1 MHTSFTDA
9 EDKLL
14 VQIAFQFEKE
24 GLRVTWDYV
33 ARQMKTKRSARQL
46 RLRLASLKRTY
57 GKAISGFPPCFLRGM
72 SSRRLLGAPPQPPP
86 LVLQRPVRPACRP
99 PATPS
104 SAKGPYGDHHAPGD
118 DISAS
123 ATSGKEVPDSK
134 EKEIQGRC
142 DQGGGGC
149 IVRSCGHPLVAIAK
163 SASGTDFGSCGDNL
177 DDVQAAEAVDIIFG
191 SISAHDV
198 RQPAGRTYDNAG
210 EVVPSGVTLL
220 LAAVGLLDEADVFLD
235 VGAGV
240 GNVLAQVELM
250 TNVRACVG
258 IELRRDLVSIGEHCM
273 RLQHRKYPRLRKK
286 MLSLL
291 FHES

>member
-72 SSRRLLGAPPQPPP
+72 SSRRLLGALP
-86 LVLQRPVRPACRP
+86 LVLQRPVRPSCRP

-123 ATSGKEVPDSK
+123 ATSGKEVPNSK

-142 DQGGGGC
+142 DQ
-149 IVRSCGHPLVAIAK
+149 
-163 SASGTDFGSCGDNL
+163 
-177 DDVQAAEAVDIIFG
+177 
-191 SISAHDV
+191 
-198 RQPAGRTYDNAG
+198 
-210 EVVPSGVTLL
+210 
-220 LAAVGLLDEADVFLD
+220 
-235 VGAGV
+235 
-240 GNVLAQVELM
+240 
-250 TNVRACVG
+250 
-258 IELRRDLVSIGEHCM
+258 
-273 RLQHRKYPRLRKK
+273 
-286 MLSLL
+286 
-291 FHES
+291 